1 MRGLALVTAETK
13 AQFASAKPFISYP
26 QVKFVSYFCVTKPL
40 MKTRNL
46 NEEIISFEKSPFKL

>member
-46 NEEIISFEKSPFKL
+46 NEEIISFENLS